1 MRYGIYLPTRGPLAE
16 PDAIAAIAHGAE
28 SMGYTTIVVGDH
40 IVFPVQVESKYPY
53 TIDGGF
59 PGRGDALEQLS
70 LLAYVA
76 GVTDRAR
83 LVTSVMILPHR
94 NPLVTAKMLATIDVL
109 SKGRLTVGVGVGWMR
124 EEFQA
129 LGATD
134 FDQRGGVSD
143 EYLEILTKCWTRD
156 PVAHH
161 GQFYAFEALHCIP
174 HPIPGTAS
182 ADLDRRPQHPFP
194 AARGAVRRWMAPR
207 RRDIRVAPA
216 TRRVSRAAGP
226 AKALDRRA
234 AAGLRLP
241 DDLFQGTFLRSGAD
255 TARTRP
261 FALHRGARPDRRR
274 SSRLRSVGGGRNV
287 VRLPQSAGVKN
298 PRTHAALHGTR
309 GTVASL
315 NDRLFAST
323 ASAGPQYALGHVT
336 AVLPNSRPP
345 AA

>member
-40 IVFPVQVESKYPY
+40 IVFRVQVESKYPY

-143 EYLEILTKCWTRD
+143 EYLEILRKCWTRD

-174 HPIPGTAS
+174 HPIQEPHPPIWIGGHSIRSLRRVARYGDGWHPVGATSAS
-182 ADLDRRPQHPFP
+182 PLPPAEFQGLLDRLKRLTDAQ
-194 AARGAVRRWMAPR
+194 
-207 RRDIRVAPA
+207 RRDFDSLTISFKAPSYDPGQIPPGHGRLRFTGAPGQIAEDLLAYEALGVDEMSFDFRSPPVSKTLERMQHFMEHVAP
-216 TRRVSRAAGP
+216 
-226 AKALDRRA
+226 L
-234 AAGLRLP
+234 LR
-241 DDLFQGTFLRSGAD
+241 
-255 TARTRP
+255 
-261 FALHRGARPDRRR
+261 
-274 SSRLRSVGGGRNV
+274 
-287 VRLPQSAGVKN
+287 
-298 PRTHAALHGTR
+298 
-309 GTVASL
+309 
-315 NDRLFAST
+315 
-323 ASAGPQYALGHVT
+323 
-336 AVLPNSRPP
+336 
-345 AA
+345 